1 MTLASLIGALA
12 LTALSPQTAPPA
24 AQTPPPAEDPTRAPA
39 VLEDVVIDGRR
50 LEERVREFVD
60 EVAAPPQRRGI
71 ARWWDKVCFGVVNL
85 QPEQARSLID
95 RISTV
100 ADEYGVRL
108 ADPGCRPNV
117 VVIFADDGRAMADAV
132 VEAERPLFHLGVG
145 GLDRGKAALEDFR
158 RSDAPVRWW
167 HVSLPVIGSTG
178 QRAIR
183 MPGDFGPIY
192 VPAEGLVN
200 HGRPITDVL
209 NKVIV
214 IVDAGRVE
222 GVGGDQLAEYL
233 AMVSLAQVDPEGDI
247 AGYDTLLNL
256 FAASAPP
263 VGLTS
268 WDRSYLE
275 GLYQSRPDRIDP
287 SRHARVVTRILREEE
302 NARPEAR
309 P

>member
-1 MTLASLIGALA
+1 MTFASLLGALTLA
-12 LTALSPQTAPPA
+12 ALSPQNSPA
-24 AQTPPPAEDPTRAPA
+24 VPQTPPADDPTGAA

-50 LEERVREFVD
+50 LDERVREFVE
-60 EVAAPPQRRGI
+60 EVAAPPRRRGI
-71 ARWWDKVCFGVVNL
+71 ARWWDRVCFGVVNL
-85 QPEQARSLID
+85 QPDQARALVD
-95 RISTV
+95 RLSTV

-108 ADPGCRPNV
+108 AEPGCRPNV

-145 GLDRGKAALEDFR
+145 GLDRGKAALEVFR
-158 RSDAPVRWW
+158 QSDAPVRWW

-214 IVDAGRVE
+214 IVDAGKVE
-222 GVGGDQLAEYL
+222 GIGGDQLAEYL

-247 AGYDTLLNL
+247 AGYDTVLNL
-256 FAASAPP
+256 FAASAAPA
-263 VGLTS
+263 GLTT

-275 GLYQSRPDRIDP
+275 SLYRSRPDRIDP
-287 SRHARVVTRILREEE
+287 SRQARAVTRILRAGEDG
-302 NARPEAR
+302 APEAQ